1 MKRSVCKSL
10 CLLLTFALLVCAL
23 PAASLAAI
31 RTEAEDNNS
40 YQKANPLDL
49 GDTVRGA
56 ISEINDNDFFTLRPT
71 ESGYLTLRV
80 SHAYLEDADAD
91 WDLTVYRFTT
101 KLEQIYDTRV
111 EGVNPDTV
119 LPRIGVQPGSY
130 YVEIT
135 RGYSFDAVKN
145 VEYRL
150 TCDFTRTDC
159 WESEPNGNYTAANPF
174 TLGQTYG
181 GFIGEI
187 NDRDF
192 FRLTIA
198 EKGYLNIKVEH
209 EYLEDASADWD
220 LTVYRFTTKLEQIYD
235 TRIEGTVPETALPKI
250 GVEPGAYYIEITR
263 GYSFDAVRDV
273 EYHLSVSQTK
283 TDWWE
288 AEPNDSYTAANPFTP
303 GQTYGGFIG
312 DMTDKDFFKVTV
324 TEKGY
329 LNIKV
334 EHEYLEDAAAEWTV
348 EVYRFTT
355 DLKSLTSEDIPGTSV
370 STSLPRLGV
379 EPGTYYV
386 SVTRGYSFDAV
397 QDVEYH
403 LTVGF
408 SKNAL
413 LLGDLDLDG
422 SITAS
427 DARLALRGAV
437 GLEHFNADFTAIG
450 DVDFDGKITAAD
462 ARKILRAAVGL
473 EILE

>member
-31 RTEAEDNNS
+31 RTEAEDNDT
-40 YQKANPLDL
+40 YQKANPVDL
-49 GDTVRGA
+49 GDTVRGT
-56 ISEINDNDFFTLRPT
+56 ISSSNDVDYYKITPS

-80 SHAYLEDADAD
+80 SHAYLEDASAD
-91 WDLTVYRFTT
+91 WSLTVYRFT
-101 KLEQIYDTRV
+101 
-111 EGVNPDTV
+111 N
-119 LPRIGVQPGSY
+119 S
-130 YVEIT
+130 
-135 RGYSFDAVKN
+135 
-145 VEYRL
+145 
-150 TCDFTRTDC
+150 
-159 WESEPNGNYTAANPF
+159 
-174 TLGQTYG
+174 
-181 GFIGEI
+181 
-187 NDRDF
+187 
-192 FRLTIA
+192 
-198 EKGYLNIKVEH
+198 
-209 EYLEDASADWD
+209 
-220 LTVYRFTTKLEQIYD
+220 LEQIYD

-250 GVEPGAYYIEITR
+250 GVEPGAYYIEVTR

-288 AEPNDSYTAANPFTP
+288 AEPNGNYTAANPFTP

-473 EILE
+473 ETL

>member
-31 RTEAEDNNS
+31 RTEAEDNDT

-49 GDTVRGA
+49 GDTVRGT
-56 ISEINDNDFFTLRPT
+56 ISSSNDVDYYKITPS

-80 SHAYLEDADAD
+80 SHAYLEDASAD
-91 WDLTVYRFTT
+91 WDLTVYRFTNS
-101 KLEQIYDTRV
+101 LEQIYDTRI

-119 LPRIGVQPGSY
+119 LPKIGVEPGAY
-130 YVEIT
+130 YIEVT

-159 WESEPNGNYTAANPF
+159 WESEPNGDYTAANPF

-209 EYLEDASADWD
+209 KYLEDASADWD
-220 LTVYRFTTKLEQIYD
+220 LTVYRFTNSLEQIYD

-250 GVEPGAYYIEITR
+250 GVEPGAYYIEVTR
-263 GYSFDAVRDV
+263 GYSFDAVQDV

-288 AEPNDSYTAANPFTP
+288 AEPNDSYQAANLFTL
-303 GQTYGGFIG
+303 GKTYGGFIG

-334 EHEYLEDAAAEWTV
+334 DHEYLEDAAAAWTV

-473 EILE
+473 ETME